1 MGRATRMSL
10 PSAQTAIRYFLISAI
25 IFLALDHELTMLLVA
40 LKLQVMENRGEPCS
54 KKRSKGPKRYG
65 AKQSGPKRY
74 GAKRKGPKKYG
85 EKRKGPKR
93 YGGPKKYSSETNDY
107 EEHSFELYNAHD
119 I

>member
-10 PSAQTAIRYFLISAI
+10 PSALTAIRYFLLSAI
-25 IFLALDHELTMLLVA
+25 IFLALNHEITMVLVA